1 MHKIEQSGGFL
12 GRLSEP
18 LLKFG
23 FPLMN
28 DVLLPKKVKI
38 QSKLTVAAS
47 ATDAAIHQKMFWSG
61 NTILIILNEE
71 MNGIMEIVKSLEKSG
86 LLIKSVSQTIKSE
99 TKEQKEGLLEM
110 LLGPL
115 GASLLEKL
123 LKGKGTIT
131 AGDGT
136 VRTGQDF

>member
-28 DVLLPKKVKI
+28 DVLLLKKVKI
-38 QSKLTVAAS
+38 QLKLTVAAS
-47 ATDAAIHQKMFWSG
+47 ATDAAIHQKMFGSS

-71 MNGIMEIVKSLEKSG
+71 MNDIMEIVKSLEKSG
-86 LLIKSVSQTIKSE
+86 VLIKSASQTTKSE
-99 TKEQKEGLLEM
+99 TKEQNEGFLEM

>member
-28 DVLLPKKVKI
+28 DVLLLKKVKI
-38 QSKLTVAAS
+38 QLKLTAAAS
-47 ATDAAIHQKMFWSG
+47 ATDAAIHQKMFGSG

-71 MNGIMEIVKSLEKSG
+71 MNDIMEIVKSLEKSG